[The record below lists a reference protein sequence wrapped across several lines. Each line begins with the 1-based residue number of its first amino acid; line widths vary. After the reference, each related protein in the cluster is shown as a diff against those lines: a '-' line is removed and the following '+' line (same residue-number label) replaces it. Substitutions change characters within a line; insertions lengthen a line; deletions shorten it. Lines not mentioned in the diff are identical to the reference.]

1 MSKVVAVA
9 GGTGSVGRT
18 IVEELKKSPLYDVIV
33 LARKVPEVNDKEAP
47 VVAVDYSNI
56 DETAQKLASHK
67 VDIVISTISVIDE
80 VSGACQ
86 VDLVKA
92 ASKAGT
98 VKRFITSEWGTPHT
112 EVSPMYKIREATVI
126 ELRKTDLEWTRVA
139 NGYFMDYY
147 GMPHV
152 KTYLK
157 PLFFVVD
164 PPNKTAAIP
173 GTGDEVLSFTYTF
186 DVAKFVVA
194 FLSLPKWEEITYC
207 YGENSTFNK
216 LVALAEE
223 AQGTKFTVTYD
234 PPEKLA
240 KGEITELPSH
250 PALYPYFPKPAMQG
264 LFSLFASWVLD
275 GSLKAPEDKSLN
287 AKFPEIK
294 TTKLAEVVGA
304 WKGH

>member
-1 MSKVVAVA
+1 MHIL
-9 GGTGSVGRT
+9 TLCLHPR
-18 IVEELKKSPLYDVIV
+18 
-33 LARKVPEVNDKEAP
+33 
-47 VVAVDYSNI
+47 
-56 DETAQKLASHK
+56 
-67 VDIVISTISVIDE
+67 
-80 VSGACQ
+80 
-86 VDLVKA
+86 
-92 ASKAGT
+92 
-98 VKRFITSEWGTPHT
+98 
-112 EVSPMYKIREATVI
+112 SPMYKIREATVI

-223 AQGTKFTVTYD
+223 AQGMHSIS
-234 PPEKLA
+234 L
-240 KGEITELPSH
+240 
-250 PALYPYFPKPAMQG
+250 
-264 LFSLFASWVLD
+264 LFF
-275 GSLKAPEDKSLN
+275 
-287 AKFPEIK
+287 
-294 TTKLAEVVGA
+294 
-304 WKGH
+304 

>member
-1 MSKVVAVA
+1 
-9 GGTGSVGRT
+9 
-18 IVEELKKSPLYDVIV
+18 
-33 LARKVPEVNDKEAP
+33 
-47 VVAVDYSNI
+47 
-56 DETAQKLASHK
+56 
-67 VDIVISTISVIDE
+67 
-80 VSGACQ
+80 
-86 VDLVKA
+86 
-92 ASKAGT
+92 
-98 VKRFITSEWGTPHT
+98 
-112 EVSPMYKIREATVI
+112 MYKIRESTVI
-126 ELRKTDLEWTRVA
+126 ELRKTGLEWTRVA

-223 AQGTKFTVTYD
+223 AQGMLFHFMYLIEVRTMLTDSKA
-234 PPEKLA
+234 PSSKLPT
-240 KGEITELPSH
+240 ILPKSSQRERLQNCLLTLRYIH
-250 PALYPYFPKPAMQG
+250 TFRSQRCKACSR
-264 LFSLFASWVLD
+264 FSPH
-275 GSLKAPEDKSLN
+275 GSLMA
-287 AKFPEIK
+287 A
-294 TTKLAEVVGA
+294 
-304 WKGH
+304 